1 MAQAGIKE
9 NELTEL
15 AREVNRYA
23 DSINDILNSF
33 DSKFF
38 ELESYYKGKSFND
51 LKLFYSDVRN
61 QFSTVNQNIMSY
73 SDDFIALIRKMKEA
87 GDQVGKK
94 IQLFTDEA
102 KKKNATIDENFLKV
116 K

>member
-1 MAQAGIKE
+1 
-9 NELTEL
+9 
-15 AREVNRYA
+15 
-23 DSINDILNSF
+23 
-33 DSKFF
+33 
-38 ELESYYKGKSFND
+38 
-51 LKLFYSDVRN
+51 
-61 QFSTVNQNIMSY
+61 
-73 SDDFIALIRKMKEA
+73 MKEA